1 MNKMSFLVAGAACLL
16 AASCGTVG
24 AGSASSGAGDD
35 VLNGVIGVLN
45 NANTIGG
52 KLHMGH
58 VRNYTIGD
66 VISSVIGSNKLTNSQ
81 LYGTWKYNGPGCA
94 FTSNSALAK
103 AGGEVVAS
111 QIKAKLKEDY
121 NKVGFT
127 SRNTQITF
135 NKDNT
140 FTAYVDGKK
149 FSGNYTYDE
158 STNALRLTGLLLSLN
173 GYATRNSQG
182 VAILFESKKLLTLI
196 QTMATMSGN
205 ATLSSIGEISKNYN
219 GVRLGFDMAK

>member
-1 MNKMSFLVAGAACLL
+1 MSFLVAGAACLL

-24 AGSASSGAGDD
+24 AGSASSSAGDD

-45 NANTIGG
+45 NANTIG
-52 KLHMGH
+52 
-58 VRNYTIGD
+58 D
-66 VISSVIGSNKLTNSQ
+66 AISSVIGSNKLTKSQ

-111 QIKAKLKEDY
+111 QIKSKLKEDY

-158 STNALRLTGLLLSLN
+158 SSNALRLTGLLLSLN

>member
-16 AASCGTVG
+16 ATSCGTVG
-24 AGSASSGAGDD
+24 AGSASSSAGDD

-45 NANTIGG
+45 NANA
-52 KLHMGH
+52 
-58 VRNYTIGD
+58 IGD
-66 VISSVIGSNKLTNSQ
+66 VISSVIGSNKLTKSQ

-173 GYATRNSQG
+173 GYVTRNSQG

>member
-1 MNKMSFLVAGAACLL
+1 MKKMSFFVAGAACLL
-16 AASCGTVG
+16 ATSCGTLG
-24 AGSASSGAGDD
+24 TGSASSNAGTD

-45 NANTIGG
+45 NAS
-52 KLHMGH
+52 
-58 VRNYTIGD
+58 TIGD
-66 VISSVIGSNKLTNSQ
+66 VISSVIGSNNLTKSQ

-111 QIKAKLKEDY
+111 QIKSKLKEDY
-121 NKVGFT
+121 SKVGFT
-127 SRNTQITF
+127 SKNTQITF

-158 STNALRLTGLLLSLN
+158 STNALKLSGLLLSLN

-196 QTMATMSGN
+196 QTMASMSGN

>member
-1 MNKMSFLVAGAACLL
+1 MKKMSLLVAGAACLL
-16 AASCGTVG
+16 TTSCGTVG
-24 AGSASSGAGDD
+24 AGSASSNTGTD

-45 NANTIGG
+45 NANTIG
-52 KLHMGH
+52 
-58 VRNYTIGD
+58 D
-66 VISSVIGSNKLTNSQ
+66 VISSVIGSNKLTKSQ

-111 QIKAKLKEDY
+111 QIKSKLKEDY
-121 NKVGFT
+121 SKVGFT
-127 SRNTQITF
+127 AKNTQITF

-158 STNALRLTGLLLSLN
+158 STNALKLTGLLLSLN

-196 QTMATMSGN
+196 QTMSAMSGN

>member
-24 AGSASSGAGDD
+24 AGSASSSAGDD

-45 NANTIGG
+45 NANTIG
-52 KLHMGH
+52 
-58 VRNYTIGD
+58 D
-66 VISSVIGSNKLTNSQ
+66 VISSVIGSNKLTKSQ

-111 QIKAKLKEDY
+111 QIKSKLKEDY

-158 STNALRLTGLLLSLN
+158 SSNALRLTGLLLSLN

-205 ATLSSIGEISKNYN
+205 ATLSPIGEISKNYN

>member
-1 MNKMSFLVAGAACLL
+1 MSFLVAGAACLL

-24 AGSASSGAGDD
+24 AGSASSSAGDD

-45 NANTIGG
+45 NAN
-52 KLHMGH
+52 
-58 VRNYTIGD
+58 TIGD

-81 LYGTWKYNGPGCA
+81 LYGTWKYKGPGCA

>member
-24 AGSASSGAGDD
+24 AGSASSSAGDD

-45 NANTIGG
+45 NANTIG
-52 KLHMGH
+52 
-58 VRNYTIGD
+58 D
-66 VISSVIGSNKLTNSQ
+66 AISSVIGSNKLTKSQ

-158 STNALRLTGLLLSLN
+158 SSNALRLTGLLLSLN

>member
-1 MNKMSFLVAGAACLL
+1 MSKMSFLVAGAACLL
-16 AASCGTVG
+16 ATSCGTVG
-24 AGSASSGAGDD
+24 AGSASSSAGDD

-45 NANTIGG
+45 NANTIG
-52 KLHMGH
+52 
-58 VRNYTIGD
+58 D
-66 VISSVIGSNKLTNSQ
+66 VISSVIGSNKLTKSQ
-81 LYGTWKYNGPGCA
+81 LYGTWKCNGPGCA

-158 STNALRLTGLLLSLN
+158 STNALKLTGLLLSLN

>member
-1 MNKMSFLVAGAACLL
+1 MSFLVAGAACLL

-24 AGSASSGAGDD
+24 AGSASSSAGDD

-45 NANTIGG
+45 NANTIG
-52 KLHMGH
+52 
-58 VRNYTIGD
+58 D
-66 VISSVIGSNKLTNSQ
+66 VISSVIGSNKLTKSQ

-173 GYATRNSQG
+173 GYVTRNSQG

>member
-1 MNKMSFLVAGAACLL
+1 MSFLVAGAACLL
-16 AASCGTVG
+16 ATSCGTVG
-24 AGSASSGAGDD
+24 AGSASSSAGDD

-45 NANTIGG
+45 NANTIG
-52 KLHMGH
+52 
-58 VRNYTIGD
+58 D
-66 VISSVIGSNKLTNSQ
+66 VISSVIGSNKLTKSQ

-127 SRNTQITF
+127 SRNTQLTF

-158 STNALRLTGLLLSLN
+158 STNALKLTGLLLSLN

>member
-1 MNKMSFLVAGAACLL
+1 MSFLVAGAACLL

-24 AGSASSGAGDD
+24 AGSASSSAGDD

-45 NANTIGG
+45 NANTIG
-52 KLHMGH
+52 
-58 VRNYTIGD
+58 D
-66 VISSVIGSNKLTNSQ
+66 VISSVIGSNKLTKSQ

-111 QIKAKLKEDY
+111 QIKSKLKEDY

-158 STNALRLTGLLLSLN
+158 SSNALRLTGLLLSLN

>member
-24 AGSASSGAGDD
+24 AGSASSSAGDD

-45 NANTIGG
+45 NANTIG
-52 KLHMGH
+52 
-58 VRNYTIGD
+58 D
-66 VISSVIGSNKLTNSQ
+66 VISSVIGSNKLTKSQ

-111 QIKAKLKEDY
+111 QIKSKLKEDY

-158 STNALRLTGLLLSLN
+158 SSNALRLTGVLLSLN

-219 GVRLGFDMAK
+219 GVRLGFDMVK

>member
-1 MNKMSFLVAGAACLL
+1 MSFLVAGAACLL

-24 AGSASSGAGDD
+24 AGSASSSAGDD

-45 NANTIGG
+45 NANTIG
-52 KLHMGH
+52 
-58 VRNYTIGD
+58 D
-66 VISSVIGSNKLTNSQ
+66 VISSVIGSNKLTKSQ

-158 STNALRLTGLLLSLN
+158 SSNALRLTGLLLSLN

-219 GVRLGFDMAK
+219 GVRLGFDMVK